1 MLLLLIKTCMGA
13 DCNPVCSFQEGQA
26 LAELLT
32 PGWTLSS
39 APLCYELRSLK
50 KFISLDLHPVYFLVE
65 APSSHQLPSQGA
77 KAIRQQWKRNTI
89 VFTFNSLGL
98 MPWTSYG
105 ICPED
110 GYKKHERL
118 TKEQSPT
125 FRVLALLTAELITW
139 LAPWKKISPGSPCGT
154 SLVWGSLSWAR
165 AGAAAKLHQSQ
176 IYTRRWRSY
185 EAPLT
190 QKLMFLWAAGLSAH
204 CLWRK
209 GKKTPD
215 QCMLMN

>member
-50 KFISLDLHPVYFLVE
+50 KFITLDLHPVYFLVE
-65 APSSHQLPSQGA
+65 GPSSHQLPSQGA
-77 KAIRQQWKRNTI
+77 KAIRQQWKRNTT
-89 VFTFNSLGL
+89 VFTFHSLGL
-98 MPWTSYG
+98 MPWSSCG
-105 ICPED
+105 ICSED

-118 TKEQSPT
+118 TKQQSLT
-125 FRVLALLTAELITW
+125 FRVLAWLWAELIPW

-154 SLVWGSLSWAR
+154 SLGWCEEAWADPGQEQQQNCTNPRFTPGDGGTLKLPWPKSWCF
-165 AGAAAKLHQSQ
+165 
-176 IYTRRWRSY
+176 Y
-185 EAPLT
+185 
-190 QKLMFLWAAGLSAH
+190 GLSAH
-204 CLWRK
+204 CLWKK